1 MTRAI
6 LSALL
11 LAASPALAEEHLPSG
26 TRIERPG
33 LPVMVT
39 GTGEMGAWIFS
50 RQDVER
56 IVEDEDELQRC
67 RVDLRACQASV
78 QKQET
83 HVEDTRAVAPW
94 IIAGG
99 ACLLFSTGFYV
110 GVHLK

>member
-1 MTRAI
+1 MRLGALVI
-6 LSALL
+6 ALL
-11 LAASPALAEEHLPSG
+11 VSAPALAEEHLPSG

-50 RQDVER
+50 RQDVEK
-56 IVEDEDELQRC
+56 VVVDEDDLQRC

-78 QKQET
+78 QKQGT
-83 HVEDTRAVAPW
+83 HVEDTHAVAPW
-94 IIAGG
+94 VIAGG
-99 ACLLFSTGFYV
+99 ACLLFSTGLYV